1 MSLTHLQSPYGPRSN
16 AVNTAPGSRP
26 APAAPPLAHL
36 PAQAGPAEGPLTSE
50 PPLAGFAHTPLTSEP
65 PLTDE
70 APLTSEPTTPAAAA
84 AAGD

>member
-1 MSLTHLQSPYGPRSN
+1 MN
-16 AVNTAPGSRP
+16 ARVNARTRTVRP
-26 APAAPPLAHL
+26 AAPLAHL
-36 PAQAGPAEGPLTSE
+36 PVQAEPSDGPLTSE
-50 PPLAGFAHTPLTSEP
+50 PPLADTAHAPLTSEP